1 MCRSR
6 PAYGVVVDFVIKE
19 GGCMSWALASH
30 AHKMQRLIDLVR
42 LSPAVRS
49 CIQRIVSEV
58 LPPSVEVLEQGKPL
72 KPELQR
78 VIGPWLS
85 DFLSH
90 SIEMA
95 FMCGFVVFVRRRH
108 EGVSVPVLLPL
119 GSFTWGVEMVTQKT
133 KKRKRDEG
141 SLYRYS
147 VRPIHAEVT
156 EDDLFVF
163 NFYQPALYGEYCL
176 PSPLDRLCELRA
188 VIDISEQ
195 KLARVLEW
203 NSTKHIT
210 TTERVAIPKDATTEG
225 ISLLDDFRRYL
236 VSGKHLGLSK
246 NLMTLN
252 GPRAAFVQ
260 NPSTLSS
267 QLIRKQ
273 FEDPAAGD
281 TVKTDVHV
289 LPPNTDV
296 SELAP
301 LDLKTGMLE
310 LQDVM
315 NRQVAEFFHMPMLA
329 DLNSNEPG
337 AAMQRNELKHMR
349 QMTHFCTALG
359 RFAYACVFDVPE
371 KNVQVELQ
379 EPSGM
384 HIQSADDVKKL
395 HESQTLLP
403 SDRLKLRKRFMQNT

>member
-1 MCRSR
+1 
-6 PAYGVVVDFVIKE
+6 
-19 GGCMSWALASH
+19 MSWALASH

-42 LSPAVRS
+42 LNPAVRS

-58 LPPSVEVLEQGKPL
+58 LPPSVEVLEEGKPL
-72 KPELQR
+72 TPDLQR
-78 VIGPWLS
+78 VVGPWLS

-95 FMCGFVVFVRRRH
+95 FMCGFVVFVRRRY
-108 EGVSVPVLLPL
+108 EGANVPVLLPL

-141 SLYRYS
+141 ALYRYS
-147 VRPIHAEVT
+147 VRPMHAEVS

-176 PSPLDRLCELRA
+176 PSPLDRLCDLRA
-188 VIDISEQ
+188 VIDITEQ
-195 KLARVLEW
+195 KLARVIEW

-210 TTERVAIPKDATTEG
+210 TTERVDVPKDATTEG

-236 VSGKHLGLSK
+236 VSGQHLGLSK
-246 NLMTLN
+246 SLMTLN
-252 GPRAAFVQ
+252 GPHAAFVQ
-260 NPSTLSS
+260 NPSALSS
-267 QLIRKQ
+267 HLIRKQ
-273 FEDPAAGD
+273 FDAPSEGAP
-281 TVKTDVHV
+281 VKTDVHV

-296 SELAP
+296 AELAS
-301 LDLKTGMLE
+301 LDLKTSMLE
-310 LQDVM
+310 LQDLM
-315 NRQVAEFFHMPMLA
+315 NRQVAEFFHMSMLA
-329 DLNSNEPG
+329 DINRNEPG

-371 KNVQVELQ
+371 TNVEVQLQ

-395 HESQTLLP
+395 HESNTLLP
-403 SDRLKLRKRFMQNT
+403 SDRLKLRKKFMQNT

>member
-1 MCRSR
+1 M
-6 PAYGVVVDFVIKE
+6 DFAIKE

-95 FMCGFVVFVRRRH
+95 FMFGFVVFVRRRH

-141 SLYRYS
+141 CLYRYS

-163 NFYQPALYGEYCL
+163 NFYQPALYVESCL
-176 PSPLDRLCELRA
+176 PSTLDRLC
-188 VIDISEQ
+188 
-195 KLARVLEW
+195 
-203 NSTKHIT
+203 
-210 TTERVAIPKDATTEG
+210 
-225 ISLLDDFRRYL
+225 SL
-236 VSGKHLGLSK
+236 
-246 NLMTLN
+246 
-252 GPRAAFVQ
+252 
-260 NPSTLSS
+260 
-267 QLIRKQ
+267 
-273 FEDPAAGD
+273 
-281 TVKTDVHV
+281 
-289 LPPNTDV
+289 
-296 SELAP
+296 
-301 LDLKTGMLE
+301 
-310 LQDVM
+310 
-315 NRQVAEFFHMPMLA
+315 
-329 DLNSNEPG
+329 
-337 AAMQRNELKHMR
+337 
-349 QMTHFCTALG
+349 
-359 RFAYACVFDVPE
+359 
-371 KNVQVELQ
+371 
-379 EPSGM
+379 
-384 HIQSADDVKKL
+384 
-395 HESQTLLP
+395 
-403 SDRLKLRKRFMQNT
+403 